1 MDDNGIPEDVEKRY
15 KIAKHLIKVLTES
28 GIPPEDIYIDPMIR
42 PISTDS
48 KSGKVV
54 LEAIKK
60 IKTSF
65 KEVHIICGL
74 SNISFG
80 LPKRGLLNRTFLLM
94 AMVMGLDSAILDP
107 LNKEVMADLRA
118 GEAILGEDDYCARY
132 LASFRKGEL

>member
-60 IKTSF
+60 LKLPLRKFI
-65 KEVHIICGL
+65 L
-74 SNISFG
+74 S
-80 LPKRGLLNRTFLLM
+80 
-94 AMVMGLDSAILDP
+94 VD
-107 LNKEVMADLRA
+107 
-118 GEAILGEDDYCARY
+118 
-132 LASFRKGEL
+132 